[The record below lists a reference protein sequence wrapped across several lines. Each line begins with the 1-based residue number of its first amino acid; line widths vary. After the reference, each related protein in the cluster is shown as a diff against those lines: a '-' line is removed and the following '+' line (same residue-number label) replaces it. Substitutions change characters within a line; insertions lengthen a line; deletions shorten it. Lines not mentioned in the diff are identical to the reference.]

1 MKIVATWKTAK
12 WYYVS
17 SMCGIN
23 TFRREAI
30 PDGFETIT
38 DNFNN
43 FEELQDYVKGRTIV
57 VDHKPTSR
65 ALQLSDLDVKV
76 YP

>member
-1 MKIVATWKTAK
+1 MKIVATWKTAQ
-12 WYYVS
+12 WHYVS

-23 TFRREAI
+23 TFAREAR
-30 PDGFETIT
+30 PDGFRTVST
-38 DNFNN
+38 TVKS
-43 FEELQDYVKGRTIV
+43 FEELQDYVKDRTIT

-65 ALQLSDLDVKV
+65 ALQLSDLNVKV